1 MDPFDVFQR
10 LAIALAIGLLIGIE
24 RGWKVRTVSEG
35 ERTAGLR
42 TFALTGLLG
51 GIWGVLAAT
60 LEEGGGV
67 AFGLAFAVFVGIFA
81 WYRMRELQRHRTYG
95 ATTVVAAMLAFALG
109 AFAVLG
115 DMTVAAATG
124 VVVTLLLALKALL
137 HSWLQR
143 LSWEEL
149 RAGLVLLAMSVI
161 LLPILPDRTFGP
173 FAVLNPYEIWLM
185 TVLIAAVSSTGY
197 VAIKAAGERHGV
209 ILAGFS
215 GGLVSST
222 ATTLSFARL
231 AKTRPANAR
240 LLTAGA
246 VMAGATMMVRIMVV
260 AGLFN
265 PALLIWLMPSLV
277 PAAIAMAVAAWAFS
291 RSRRADVGHAQSFDL
306 TNPFELGIVLQ
317 FGFLLAV
324 MLFLAKAVSVLIGDA
339 GVYAL
344 SAVSGLAD
352 VDAITLSMARL
363 GAGDMPLRSAGLAI
377 LVAALTNTV
386 SKTGLCWYAG
396 GRAAGR
402 TMTLAASA
410 AIICGMA
417 GFFLAL
423 WWGPDMVLSTFSND
437 ISPP

>member
-1 MDPFDVFQR
+1 MDSLELFQR

-51 GIWGVLAAT
+51 GIWGVLTAS
-60 LEEGGGV
+60 LEQGGGV
-67 AFGLAFAVFVGIFA
+67 ALGLAFAVFVGVFA
-81 WYRMRELQRHRTYG
+81 WYRMRELRRERTYG
-95 ATTVVAAMLAFALG
+95 ATTVVAAMIAFALG

-115 DMTVAAATG
+115 DMMVAAATG
-124 VVVTLLLALKALL
+124 VAVTLLLALKAAL
-137 HSWLQR
+137 HSWVQR

-149 RAGLVLLAMSVI
+149 RAGIVLLAMSVI
-161 LLPILPDRTFGP
+161 LLPILPNRTFGP

-185 TVLIAAVSSTGY
+185 TVLIAAVSFTGY
-197 VAIKAAGERHGV
+197 VAIKAAGEHYG
-209 ILAGFS
+209 IMLAGLS

-231 AKTRPANAR
+231 AKTHPAKAR
-240 LLTAGA
+240 ILTAGA

-265 PALLIWLMPSLV
+265 PALLVWLVPSLM
-277 PAAIAMAVAAWAFS
+277 PAAIAMGVAAWAFS
-291 RSRRADVGHAQSFDL
+291 RGRRPIVGHARSFDL
-306 TNPFELGIVLQ
+306 TNPFELGIVVQ
-317 FGFLLAV
+317 FGLLLAV
-324 MLFLAKAVSVLIGDA
+324 MLFLAKAISVLIGDA

-363 GAGDMPLRSAGLAI
+363 GAGDMPLKSAGLAI
-377 LVAALTNTV
+377 LVAALANTF
-386 SKTGLCWYAG
+386 SKAGLCWYAG
-396 GRAAGR
+396 GGAAGR
-402 TMTLAASA
+402 IMTLAACA
-410 AIICGMA
+410 AIICGTA

-423 WWGPDMVLSTFSND
+423 WWGPDMVQSILPNN
-437 ISPP
+437 I